1 MNYKDCEYGDDGQS
15 VKTGIDMS
23 ADEFYALAKDFPK
36 DMRDFL
42 AIKNISIISADSFVL
57 LSEEIENLYRQKK
70 AWEQN
75 IEYII
80 AYRFSRND
88 IEARVLKRADGGIF
102 TLPKS
107 WNPKLN
113 ALCDNAWF
121 GDIFGFKIVPY
132 SSELE
137 DFLYNIKTGLKK
149 WFENMRTHITEERM
163 QELAKNARGLSEDV
177 AMKLIWG
184 FRSGNR

>member
-1 MNYKDCEYGDDGQS
+1 MNYRDYEYGDGQS

-23 ADEFYALAKDFPK
+23 TDEFYALAKDFPK

-42 AIKNISIISADSFVL
+42 GIKNISIISADSFSL
-57 LSEEIENLYRQKK
+57 LGEEIDNLYRQKK

-75 IEYII
+75 VDHVI
-80 AYRFSRND
+80 AYRFGRND
-88 IEARVLKRADGGIF
+88 IEARVLERTDGYIF

-107 WNPKLN
+107 WRAKLN
-113 ALCDNAWF
+113 TVCDNAWF
-121 GDIFGFKIVPY
+121 GDVYGFKIVPY

-137 DFLYNIKTGLKK
+137 DFLYNIKTGLNK
-149 WFENMRTHITEERM
+149 WFKNLDKHITEERVL
-163 QELAKNARGLSEDV
+163 ELAKNARGLSEDV